1 MCWIKV
7 YKYTLRRPQNMQ
19 RNHPIKEN
27 KRTGLSI
34 WDTRILQFQFGAV
47 NSDPSNVKFK
57 VGDFLKFL
65 CFSQNKWTPRTSN
78 VKSKVGD
85 FLKILWLSQ
94 NKLTLRI
101 LLQKIFRPIVSTQ
114 PSQLS
119 LVASPGPRIPKE
131 PFNRQI
137 RASLLSES
145 LYAFALDLSQR
156 LRPRPNL
163 IVEWNNISFI
173 ITIDHHS

>member
-1 MCWIKV
+1 MTRFNSI
-7 YKYTLRRPQNMQ
+7 P
-19 RNHPIKEN
+19 
-27 KRTGLSI
+27 TGLGHVMLI
-34 WDTRILQFQFGAV
+34 YGLIPPMAGRNRVKNTILQK
-47 NSDPSNVKFK
+47 KFH
-57 VGDFLKFL
+57 
-65 CFSQNKWTPRTSN
+65 
-78 VKSKVGD
+78 
-85 FLKILWLSQ
+85 
-94 NKLTLRI
+94 
-101 LLQKIFRPIVSTQ
+101 PIVSTQ

-173 ITIDHHS
+173 ITIDYHS